1 MEDGGKLS
9 LAGLL
14 RKNKTIPE
22 KITQQIFKQLVQAI
36 SYCHEKNICHRDLKL
51 ENILVD
57 ESNVVKVID
66 FGFSSKC
73 GQKLSNYCGTPPYMA
88 PEITHKTPYYG

>member
-22 KITQQIFKQLVQAI
+22 AETKKIFKQILLGI
-36 SYCHEKNICHRDLKL
+36 EYCHKHHICHRDIKL

-57 ESNVVKVID
+57 TNSRVKIID

-73 GQKLSNYCGTPPYMA
+73 GHKL
-88 PEITHKTPYYG
+88 

>member
-22 KITQQIFKQLVQAI
+22 KLVQPIFKQIV
-36 SYCHEKNICHRDLKL
+36 
-51 ENILVD
+51 
-57 ESNVVKVID
+57 
-66 FGFSSKC
+66 
-73 GQKLSNYCGTPPYMA
+73 
-88 PEITHKTPYYG
+88 